1 MRVTTNGRI
10 CSAVHSEHR
19 EGTKKDG
26 SSWESPESFTL
37 LLCADFNAPLVR
49 CKLTGGQYLELKD
62 PSNFG
67 QLVEVRGDTERIGF
81 VDYLVVSSFQ
91 VSAAA

>member
-19 EGTKKDG
+19 EGVKKDG
-26 SSWESPESFTL
+26 TGWESPESFTL
-37 LLCADFNAPLVR
+37 LLCADFNSPLVR
-49 CKLTGGQYLELKD
+49 CRLTAGQYKELCD

-67 QLVEVRGDTERIGF
+67 LLVEVRGDTERVGF